1 MTDSCDTI
9 SPCTIPEILEF
20 ASRPAMLPVYCKA
33 FTKGKTRL
41 KAGETLPMLSA
52 VWRGAGETRALL
64 KAYREVCKLPAG
76 DTVPMLYPYVMGA
89 RMQMTIMASAAFPI
103 SPLGVVHARNN
114 VLQRR
119 AIGETEK
126 FDLHC
131 AVAGQRVVKQGLEFY
146 MSTRAEQDGAVL
158 WECLSSYLVRGKRF
172 GEPDGPSPVIAALPE
187 LEQPNR
193 ESAWDV
199 PENTG
204 RRYARVT
211 GDYNP
216 IHLCRTLAKLFGFP
230 RHIVHGMW
238 SLARCTGNLPVPDPA
253 RPFRLDAAFK
263 GPVFLGGRATM
274 KARSEGESHRF
285 DLFCAG
291 NDRPVIVG
299 ALRPATPSETLLG

>member
-1 MTDSCDTI
+1 
-9 SPCTIPEILEF
+9 
-20 ASRPAMLPVYCKA
+20 MLGTYMKM
-33 FTKGKTRL
+33 FTKAKTRL
-41 KAGETLPMLSA
+41 KAGQTLPALSA
-52 VWRGAGETRALL
+52 VWHGAGETRALIA
-64 KAYREVCKLPAG
+64 AYREVCGIPSGDVLPI
-76 DTVPMLYPYVMGA
+76 LYPYVLGA
-89 RMQMTIMASAAFPI
+89 RLQMTIMASAAFPV

-146 MSTRAEQDGAVL
+146 MSTWAAQDDKIL
-158 WECLSSYLVRGKRF
+158 WECLSSYLVRGSRF
-172 GEPDGPSPVIAALPE
+172 GEPDSASPAVAALPE

-204 RRYARVT
+204 RRYAKVT

-216 IHLCRTLAKLFGFP
+216 IHLRKTLAKLFGFP

-238 SLARCTGNLPVPDPA
+238 SLARCAASLPAYDPA
-253 RPFRLDAAFK
+253 RPVRLDAAFK
-263 GPVFLGGRATM
+263 GPVFLGSRVTM
-274 KARSEGESHRF
+274 KARSEGEAHRF
-285 DLFCAG
+285 DLFCAD
-291 NDRPVIVG
+291 NPRPVVAG
-299 ALRPATPSETLLG
+299 ALRPATADETLLG